1 MKHIFHK
8 GTNGKTLFLLH
19 GTGGNE
25 EDLIPIGKHL
35 DPNANILSVRGNVLE
50 YGMPRFFKR
59 LAMGVFD
66 IESLKEETENL
77 YQYLQEASNDYQF
90 DSKNVTVIGYSNGAN
105 IALSVIFHYENAFNQ
120 AILFHPMIPI
130 RDLELPSL
138 KEMKIFIGAGTNDQ
152 MVSQNETYELLRL
165 LENQNAHVKVCWTN
179 QGHQLNKDE
188 ILEAKIWYDLNEK
201 ETSR

>member
-25 EDLIPIGKHL
+25 EDLIPIGKHI
-35 DPNANILSVRGNVLE
+35 DPHANLLSVRGNVLE

-66 IESLKEETENL
+66 MDSLREETQKL
-77 YQYLQEASNDYQF
+77 YEFLTEASKDYQF
-90 DSKNVTVIGYSNGAN
+90 DIEEVIALGYSNGAN
-105 IALSVIFHYENAFNQ
+105 IAISVMFNYDKAFSK

-130 RDLELPSL
+130 RDLELPSM
-138 KEMKIFIGAGTNDQ
+138 KNFKIFIGAGTNDQ
-152 MVSQNETYELLRL
+152 MVSQNETYELVSMF
-165 LENQNAHVKVCWTN
+165 EKQKANVKVCWTN

-188 ILEAKIWYDLNEK
+188 ILEAKIWYDLNI
-201 ETSR
+201 

>member
-25 EDLIPIGKHL
+25 EDLIPIGKHI
-35 DPNANILSVRGNVLE
+35 DPHANLLSVRGNVLE

-66 IESLKEETENL
+66 MDSLREETQKL
-77 YQYLQEASNDYQF
+77 YEFLTEASKDYQF
-90 DSKNVTVIGYSNGAN
+90 DIEEVIALGYSNGAN
-105 IALSVIFHYENAFNQ
+105 IAISVMFNYDKAFSK

-130 RDLELPSL
+130 RDLELPSM
-138 KEMKIFIGAGTNDQ
+138 KNFKIFIGAGTNDQ
-152 MVSQNETYELLRL
+152 MVSQNETYELVSMF
-165 LENQNAHVKVCWTN
+165 EKQKATVKVCWTN

-188 ILEAKIWYDLNEK
+188 ILEAKIWYDLNI
-201 ETSR
+201 

>member
-25 EDLIPIGKHL
+25 EDLIPIGKHM
-35 DPNANILSVRGNVLE
+35 DPHANLLSVRGNVLE

-66 IESLKEETENL
+66 IDSLKEETENL
-77 YQYLQEASNDYQF
+77 YEYLQEAANDYQF
-90 DSKNVTVIGYSNGAN
+90 DPKRVTVIGYSNGAN
-105 IALSVIFHYENAFNQ
+105 IALSVMFTYEKAFKK

-130 RDLELPSL
+130 KDLELP
-138 KEMKIFIGAGTNDQ
+138 KMKNMPIFIGAGTNDQ
-152 MVSQNETYELLRL
+152 MVGQNETNDLVLLL
-165 LENQNAHVKVCWTN
+165 QNQQANVKLCWTN

-188 ILEAKIWYDLNEK
+188 ILEAKFWYDRNEK
-201 ETSR
+201 GSE